1 MVLVTPAAVVTTI
14 PTLDT
19 IVPAGIGIIS
29 ITSEAAS
36 AVAPAAVR
44 AAMIAGKSRVIS
56 TRCTL
61 LRAFAGRAAEPLL
74 KPKVSVY
81 VAILN
86 LQKS

>member
-1 MVLVTPAAVVTTI
+1 
-14 PTLDT
+14 
-19 IVPAGIGIIS
+19 
-29 ITSEAAS
+29 
-36 AVAPAAVR
+36 
-44 AAMIAGKSRVIS
+44 
-56 TRCTL
+56 L